1 MNVKNVICN
10 DFGVNVQ
17 RFNALG
23 RSYAPRVVWWYGD
36 SHFRAPEEYLR
47 RMSEAYSNSAAR
59 SIPNTAAPLSNIGR
73 ILGINHFSAQY
84 MEGLWEV

>member
-1 MNVKNVICN
+1 MLNVKNVLCN
-10 DFGVNVQ
+10 D
-17 RFNALG
+17 
-23 RSYAPRVVWWYGD
+23 D
-36 SHFRAPEEYLR
+36 SHFRALEEYLR

-59 SIPNTAAPLSNIGR
+59 SIPNIGR